1 MRLTKAAALVAAA
14 IIALAPIAAKAQT
27 SPNLTKGQVLT
38 AGQWNNLFAGKQDT
52 LGYTPMNSAGG
63 VFTGRVVTSAPGASL
78 AGLNLTPGT
87 APGAPVNGDVWVTS
101 AGMFVRVNGS
111 TIGPLA
117 SSASVSVT
125 VGSTPILGGTTTRVL
140 FDNAGQLGEYSISGT
155 GNVAMTTSP
164 AFTTPS
170 LGVATGTSLAINGC
184 SLSGNALCAT
194 GSITLS
200 GDLNSGAHTATT
212 NSANSIVVGPNGAT
226 NPVFKVDSSTASQ
239 AAGLSLTGAATGG
252 TVALAVLDSSP
263 SASLSINAKGVGTI
277 AIGNTSTGNI
287 SLGRATSIAGAA
299 SVTGAITGTSNSAS
313 ALAIG
318 PNGATNPVL
327 QVDGSTGS
335 QATGLKITGAATGAG
350 VAIAAIDSGTNT
362 PLTIDAKGSG
372 TITLGGT
379 STGNIVLTRAAQAS
393 AGLTVSSSFTAT
405 GLVTYPALA
414 SSALATASNY
424 YAAAASTLVPT
435 SVIYPSEVTV
445 TYGTTTSFD
454 FDTFINAAVT
464 LTGNITTNNVSNA
477 RAGKSGAIA
486 YIQDGVGG
494 RTAVFNSIFKFAGG
508 IVPTLSTAANAIDVL
523 FYSCRSATNCPA
535 SLSKDVK

>member
-1 MRLTKAAALVAAA
+1 MRLTKSAALAVAA
-14 IIALAPIAAKAQT
+14 IVVLAPLAAKAQT

-52 LGYTPMNSAGG
+52 LGYTPMNAAGG
-63 VFTGRVVTSAPGASL
+63 TFSGRVVTSAPGATLS
-78 AGLNLTPGT
+78 GLNLTPGT

-140 FDNAGQLGEYSISGT
+140 FDDAGQLGEYSISGT

-164 AFTTPS
+164 VFTTPS
-170 LGVATGTSLAINGC
+170 LGASVGTSLALNGC

-194 GSITLS
+194 GSMTIS
-200 GDLNSGAHTATT
+200 GALNSGAFSISS
-212 NSANSIVVGPNGAT
+212 NSANSLVAGPNGST
-226 NPVFKVDSSTASQ
+226 NPVLKVDSSTASQ
-239 AAGLSLTGAATGG
+239 AAGLSLTGAVTGG
-252 TVALAVLDSSP
+252 TVALAAIDSGSNTN
-263 SASLSINAKGVGTI
+263 LSINAKGTGTI
-277 AIGNTSTGNI
+277 QLGNTSTGNI
-287 SLGRATSIAGAA
+287 SLGRST
-299 SVTGAITGTSNSAS
+299 SVTGTITGTSSSAS
-313 ALAIG
+313 ALAVG
-318 PNGATNPVL
+318 LNGATNPVL
-327 QVDGSTGS
+327 QVDASTGS
-335 QATGLKITGAATGAG
+335 QATGLKITGASTSGG
-350 VAIAAIDSGTNT
+350 VAIAAIDSGLNT
-362 PLTIDAKGSG
+362 PLLIDAKGSG

-379 STGNIVLTRAAQAS
+379 SVGNIILSRAVQAS
-393 AGLTVSSSFTAT
+393 AGMTVSSSFTAT

-424 YAAAASTLVPT
+424 YAAAANTLVPT

-477 RAGKSGAIA
+477 RAGKSGAIT

-508 IVPTLSTAANAIDVL
+508 IVPTLSTAGGAIDVL
-523 FYSCRSATNCPA
+523 FYSCRSATVCPA